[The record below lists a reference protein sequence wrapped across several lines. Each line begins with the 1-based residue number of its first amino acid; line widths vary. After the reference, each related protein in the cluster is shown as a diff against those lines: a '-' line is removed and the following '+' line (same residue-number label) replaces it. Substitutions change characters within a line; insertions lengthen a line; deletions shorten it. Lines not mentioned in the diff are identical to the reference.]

1 MNPIVP
7 YATTAYNTEVIG
19 DIEIGSHQ
27 VPCSFILDLDDAL
40 TYTGT
45 DIIDVYH
52 IGNDG
57 VRKTTVLDSLGA
69 PFVLSS
75 TNKHM
80 KIDSP
85 GKYRFVKG
93 VTVAMGLNT
102 HW

>member
-1 MNPIVP
+1 MNPIIP
-7 YATTAYNTEVIG
+7 YGTTAYNTETIG

-40 TYTGT
+40 TYSAT
-45 DIIDVYH
+45 DKIDVYH
-52 IGNDG
+52 IGKDG
-57 VRKTTVLDSLGA
+57 SRKTTVLDSAGA
-69 PFVLSS
+69 AFVFSS

-80 KIDSP
+80 AVLSP

-93 VTVAMGLNT
+93 VTIAMGLNM